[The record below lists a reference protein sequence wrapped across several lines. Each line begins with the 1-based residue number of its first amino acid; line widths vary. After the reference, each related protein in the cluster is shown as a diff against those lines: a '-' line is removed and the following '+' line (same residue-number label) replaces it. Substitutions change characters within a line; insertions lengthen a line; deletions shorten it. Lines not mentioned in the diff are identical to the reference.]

1 MTTAKLPVE
10 LRAKTRRRISELA
23 MGETG
28 YVGLGSFIVTTDQ
41 DCFLDSKG
49 TLQTPGLLQMTVR
62 RDEDGFHVVLP
73 SAPEFA
79 AEQIVNGA
87 DILPIA
93 SIKVSKDK
101 WSPGRE
107 DQTAK
112 PAGREA

>member
-1 MTTAKLPVE
+1 MTAGP
-10 LRAKTRRRISELA
+10 
-23 MGETG
+23 
-28 YVGLGSFIVTTDQ
+28 GLFSRLQRDSPNAGSFADA
-41 DCFLDSKG
+41 
-49 TLQTPGLLQMTVR
+49 VR